1 MIIKYQNF
9 PMIKLNS
16 NNIFHTNEYYLLK
29 ISNHDF
35 AGGLLPDWCNS
46 KAS

>member
-1 MIIKYQNF
+1 MIILYQNF

-16 NNIFHTNEYYLLK
+16 NNTLHTNKYYVLK

-35 AGGLLPDWCNS
+35 AGGL
-46 KAS
+46 